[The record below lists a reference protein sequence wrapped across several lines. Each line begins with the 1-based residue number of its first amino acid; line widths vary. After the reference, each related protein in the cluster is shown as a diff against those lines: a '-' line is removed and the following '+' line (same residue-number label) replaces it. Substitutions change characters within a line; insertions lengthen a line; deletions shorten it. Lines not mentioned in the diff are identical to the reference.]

1 LNVECG
7 PNIPEWKR
15 SISNEI
21 KGRKRANKSKEK
33 EKVTFIITMHSL
45 LVPYACKY
53 ARLLLLSL
61 SFFAAA
67 LGGIKPKPKSAVMS
81 SRSPTR
87 WLTLLLYYPNVKSTN
102 SLCVVKIENSTI
114 YDGRDN

>member
-1 LNVECG
+1 MDNKRLNVECG

-33 EKVTFIITMHSL
+33 EK
-45 LVPYACKY
+45 VPYACKY

-102 SLCVVKIENSTI
+102 SLCVVKIENGTI
-114 YDGRDN
+114 YDDRNN